1 MKILLDD
8 VSFRDF
14 LFPFGQLQS
23 IAHLRPGILSIYEK
37 WDSVFPGCVTL
48 ASDQTVEEKD
58 GLAFPANAIPSV
70 PFLLKLRQSENDN
83 LSSEN
88 IAFEGKIF
96 KYPWQLPAINGWAIR
111 DDFQLITQG
120 RKSISL
126 PSGGVV
132 YNSQNI
138 FIEPG
143 AKIYSSIINGESG
156 PVYVGKNAQ
165 VMEGVCIRGPV
176 SIGEGAV
183 VKMGAHLYEG
193 TSIGKFCVAGGEIKN
208 SILMDYS
215 NKAHDG
221 YLGDSVIGEWCNIG
235 AGSSNSNLKNNAGPV
250 KYWSV
255 TDNTFVTAGIK
266 GGLVMGEFS
275 RCAINTS
282 FNTATLTGISCNI
295 FNPGFPPKFLDNFS
309 WGDQKYEL
317 DKVIRDIKNWK
328 KLKDQF
334 LSEETK
340 QQLKKIYKIT

>member
-14 LFPFGQLQS
+14 LFPFGQLKS

-37 WDSVFPGCVTL
+37 WDAVFPGNVYL
-48 ASDQTVEEKD
+48 VSEHLVEENNC
-58 GLAFPANAIPSV
+58 LSFPANAIPSIS
-70 PFLLKLRQSENDN
+70 FLLKLTQSGNDN
-83 LSSEN
+83 FSLER

-96 KYPWQLPAINGWAIR
+96 KYPWQLPSINSWAIR
-111 DDFQLITQG
+111 EDFNLITKD
-120 RKSISL
+120 RKSITLSTDC
-126 PSGGVV
+126 VI
-132 YNSQNI
+132 YNAQNI

-143 AKIYSSIINGESG
+143 AKVYASTINAEAG
-156 PVYVGKNAQ
+156 PVYIGKNAL
-165 VMEGVCIRGPV
+165 VMEGVCMRGPI

-183 VKMGAHLYEG
+183 IKMGAHLYEG
-193 TSIGKFCVAGGEIKN
+193 TSIGKNCIAGGEIKN

-235 AGSSNSNLKNNAGPV
+235 AGSSNSNLKNNAEPV

-255 TDNTFVTAGIK
+255 ADNAFVTSGIK
-266 GGLVMGEFS
+266 GGLVMGDFS

-295 FNPGFPPKFLDNFS
+295 FDQGFPPKFVDNFS
-309 WGDQKYEL
+309 WGDQKYEI
-317 DKVIRDIKNWK
+317 DRVIRDINNWK

-334 LSEETK
+334 LSEETIY
-340 QQLKKIYKIT
+340 QLKKIYK